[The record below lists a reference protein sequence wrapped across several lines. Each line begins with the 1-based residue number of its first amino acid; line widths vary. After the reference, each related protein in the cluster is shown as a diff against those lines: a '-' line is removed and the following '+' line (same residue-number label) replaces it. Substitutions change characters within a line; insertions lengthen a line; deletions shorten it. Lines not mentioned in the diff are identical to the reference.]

1 MNGLYSIIRWI
12 AALYASRRA
21 GRKLAPLSKEHISGI
36 NSINRLT
43 LGIEQ
48 RSKSELV
55 DAKVREMESAMQRAV
70 QQALW
75 EHKQLGHHIIVW
87 RDGKVV
93 RLAPDEIHVEKP
105 SDR

>member
-1 MNGLYSIIRWI
+1 V
-12 AALYASRRA
+12 
-21 GRKLAPLSKEHISGI
+21 E
-36 NSINRLT
+36 
-43 LGIEQ
+43 IEE
-48 RSKSELV
+48 RSNSELA
-55 DAKVREMESAMQRAV
+55 DAKEREIEAAMQRAV

-93 RLAPDEIHVEKP
+93 RLPPDEIHVEKP

>member
-1 MNGLYSIIRWI
+1 
-12 AALYASRRA
+12 
-21 GRKLAPLSKEHISGI
+21 
-36 NSINRLT
+36 